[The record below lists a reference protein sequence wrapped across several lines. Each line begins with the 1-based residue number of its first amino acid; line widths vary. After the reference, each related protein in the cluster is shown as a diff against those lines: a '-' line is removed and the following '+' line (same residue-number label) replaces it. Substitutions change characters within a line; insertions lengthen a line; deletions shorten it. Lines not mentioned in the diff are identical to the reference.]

1 MNNRKVFLR
10 IDVNLQQGGQ
20 RDDYGMVGFEPYLK
34 LFDKV
39 RAVTKS
45 ARYAFFI

>member
-1 MNNRKVFLR
+1 
-10 IDVNLQQGGQ
+10 
-20 RDDYGMVGFEPYLK
+20 MVGFEPYLK

-45 ARYAFFI
+45 ARYAFFYLKLKKNDIESLTQKFILLRK